1 MGKPLQSANIL
12 KNVAYKVLIKPSAQK
27 DLDSL
32 PESEVAKILSRIVN
46 LGNMPLPVGV
56 QKLHDQGGYRIRAG
70 RYRILFE
77 INNSLKTVLIYRIK
91 HRKDV
96 YR

>member
-1 MGKPLQSANIL
+1 MGKPSLSANTL

-32 PESEVAKILSRIVN
+32 PDREVVKILSRIVN
-46 LGNMPLPVGV
+46 LENMPLPVGV
-56 QKLHDQGGYRIRAG
+56 QKLNDQQGYRIRSG

-77 INNSLKTVLIYRIK
+77 VKNSLKTVIIYRIK

>member
-1 MGKPLQSANIL
+1 M
-12 KNVAYKVLIKPSAQK
+12 AYQIVIKPSAQK

-32 PESEVAKILSRIVN
+32 PDNEVLRIARK
-46 LGNMPLPVGV
+46 LEQIAEEPRSIGV
-56 QKLHDQGGYRIRAG
+56 QKLTGEEGYRIRSG
-70 RYRILFE
+70 NYRILFE
-77 INNSLKTVLIYRIK
+77 IDDEKKIVFIYRIK